1 MTTFKPG
8 NLHNFSM
15 DYRPIHISRPALLKP
30 AISPRFIIIMSSA
43 DMTLHVAEALLKL
56 CRARLLYHCDKR
68 EAHLNEILIMDNV
81 PNSSYS
87 YSWTRSFGRPRPI
100 LDEISLYRPT
110 LISSA
115 HAVY

>member
-1 MTTFKPG
+1 
-8 NLHNFSM
+8 M

-43 DMTLHVAEALLKL
+43 DMTLNVAEALLTL

-68 EAHLNEILIMDNV
+68 EAHLNEIIIMDNV

-100 LDEISLYRPT
+100 LDGNKFISTYPNFFSPCSILKT
-110 LISSA
+110 DNFA
-115 HAVY
+115 